1 MMKAKPTILALTIIL
16 SIIVASLAT
25 SQHQLIASAAN
36 GRNVDLF
43 SNKIPCDG
51 RGPNQTSGAF
61 APQELVILYTLVTY
75 NDGAIANKLA
85 SFVVTGPANPY
96 QTITIIGVNMTN
108 SSGIAEFSFRVPWPE
123 EHAED
128 IVFGVWHA
136 IGTVDIAEVPTTDHM
151 DFRVGWIVRIKSIT
165 TLNDHFEPQTSFLRR
180 STVIFDITAESIACI
195 PKSGTIVIN
204 VKDSMNYPI
213 MFMELDG
220 LTFPVGES
228 YFQASS
234 VIPDSARL
242 GEALVLTAPYTDSIP
257 SGGVLYS
264 PAVATTFQI
273 ITRDIGIQS
282 LIPSETFGQIGST
295 ITITMTVENKGNQT
309 ESFDASTYF
318 NHTIIQTNSVIAL
331 PPSTQ
336 TQVVFT
342 WDTHGLPEGDYILS
356 GIAGPVEGEIE
367 TDDNQFTDG
376 IVSLYDHAPPQTKRD
391 VAITLVTTQ
400 PSEAQVGDPVHIL
413 VQVKNLGDQPE
424 GFNVTVF
431 YDGFPMTVFHVILL
445 LPGAEHNLTYTWDT
459 SSMFEGLYTI
469 KAYIPPLPDE
479 QNVTNNQYTDG
490 TVHIIAPHPPVEKHD
505 VAVANVTASTGQALT
520 GDPVGICVEVSN
532 LGDFDE
538 TFNVTVYAGMLKIG
552 GQDFLHLGAHLNQTV
567 CFSWDTSGLSPGNY
581 TIWAI
586 ADPVPGEAD
595 TTNNYLVDGTV
606 ILLAP
611 ADHYLH
617 DVAVIA
623 VRPERQS
630 VFIGEEVE
638 VHVRVKNLGNATQS
652 FNVTLYYD
660 STSTG
665 TAMVHLLAPN
675 AEQILL
681 FEWNTSNV
689 GVGNYTLKAHAEP
702 VPGETNLE
710 NNWFTNGVVEVKE
723 LLPSIIHD
731 IAVIRLSANTTEVGA
746 GENVTIDATV
756 QNLGDVPESFNLTI
770 YYDANLVQ
778 TITIESLAPNTTLLL
793 TTMWNTKNVEPGTYV
808 LNANATIL
816 PNEVNTKNNFFE
828 DGQVSI
834 RPYYEMLLWLLLIPS
849 LIGLALIALLLLL
862 LLRRRRR
869 KRPTAMLTYAILS
882 HPHI

>member
-16 SIIVASLAT
+16 TIIVASLAT
-25 SQHQLIASAAN
+25 SQHQSIAHAAN

-61 APQELVILYTLVTY
+61 VPQELVIIYTLVTY
-75 NDGAIANKLA
+75 NDEPIANKLS

-96 QTITIIGVNMTN
+96 QNITIIGVNMTN
-108 SSGIAEFSFRVPWPE
+108 SSGIAKFSFRVPWPE
-123 EHAED
+123 EHAEE
-128 IVFGVWHA
+128 IVFGLWHA
-136 IGTVDIAEVPTTDHM
+136 IGTVDIADVPTTDHM

-180 STVIFDITAESIACI
+180 STVIFNITAESIACI

-234 VIPDSARL
+234 VIPDSARI
-242 GEALVLTAPYTDSIP
+242 GEAQVLTAPYTDSIP
-257 SGGVLYS
+257 NGGVLYS
-264 PAVATTFQI
+264 PAVVTTFQI
-273 ITRDIGIQS
+273 ITRDICIQS
-282 LIPSETFGQIGST
+282 LVPSETSGQIGDM
-295 ITITMTVENKGNQT
+295 ITITMTVKNKGNQT

-318 NHTIIQTNSVIAL
+318 NHTIIQTKNVITL
-331 PPSTQ
+331 PPSAQ

-367 TDDNQFTDG
+367 TYDNQFTDG
-376 IVSLYDHAPPQTKRD
+376 IVSLHDHAPPQTKRD
-391 VAITLVTTQ
+391 VAITLVTAQ
-400 PSEAQVGDPVHIL
+400 PLEAQVGDPVYIL
-413 VQVKNLGDQPE
+413 VQVKNLGDRPE

-445 LPGAEHNLTYTWDT
+445 SPGAEQNLTYTWDT
-459 SSMFEGLYTI
+459 SSMFEGLCTI

-479 QNVTNNQYTDG
+479 QNVTNNEYTDG

-505 VAVANVTASTGQALT
+505 VAVANVTASTGQAFT
-520 GDPVGICVEVSN
+520 GDPLGICVEVSN

-538 TFNVTVYAGMLKIG
+538 TFNVTVYAGTLKIG
-552 GQDFLHLGAHLNQTV
+552 GQDFLHLGTHLNQTV
-567 CFSWDTSGLSPGNY
+567 CFFWDTSGLSPGNY

-586 ADPVPGEAD
+586 A
-595 TTNNYLVDGTV
+595 N
-606 ILLAP
+606 
-611 ADHYLH
+611 
-617 DVAVIA
+617 
-623 VRPERQS
+623 
-630 VFIGEEVE
+630 
-638 VHVRVKNLGNATQS
+638 
-652 FNVTLYYD
+652 
-660 STSTG
+660 
-665 TAMVHLLAPN
+665 
-675 AEQILL
+675 
-681 FEWNTSNV
+681 
-689 GVGNYTLKAHAEP
+689 P

-710 NNWFTNGVVEVKE
+710 NNWLTDGVVEVKE

-731 IAVIRLSANTTEVGA
+731 IAVIWLSANTTEVRA
-746 GENVTIDATV
+746 GENVTIDAMV
-756 QNLGDVPESFNLTI
+756 LNLGDVPESFNLTI

-808 LNANATIL
+808 LSANATIL
-816 PNEVNTKNNFFE
+816 PNEVNTENNFFE

-834 RPYYEMLLWLLLIPS
+834 RPYYEILLWLLLIPS

>member
-1 MMKAKPTILALTIIL
+1 MRAKPTILALTIIL

-36 GRNVDLF
+36 ARNVDLF

-61 APQELVILYTLVTY
+61 APQELVILHTLVTY
-75 NDGAIANKLA
+75 NDEPIANKLS

-96 QTITIIGVNMTN
+96 QNITIIGVKTTN

-123 EHAED
+123 EHAEET
-128 IVFGVWHA
+128 VFGVWHA
-136 IGTVDIAEVPTTDHM
+136 IGTVDIADVPTTDHM

-180 STVIFDITAESIACI
+180 SPVIFNITAESIACI

-234 VIPDSARL
+234 VIPDSARI
-242 GEALVLTAPYTDSIP
+242 GEAQVLTAPYTDSIP
-257 SGGVLYS
+257 NGGMLYS

-273 ITRDIGIQS
+273 ITRDICIRS
-282 LIPSETFGQIGST
+282 LVPSETFGQIGDI
-295 ITITMTVENKGNQT
+295 ITITMTVKNKGNQT

-318 NHTIIQTNSVIAL
+318 NHTIIQTKNVITL
-331 PPSTQ
+331 PPTAQ

-367 TDDNQFTDG
+367 TYDNQFTDG
-376 IVSLYDHAPPQTKRD
+376 IVTLYGHAPPQTKRD
-391 VAITLVTTQ
+391 VAITLVTAQ
-400 PSEAQVGDPVHIL
+400 PLEAQVGDPVYIL
-413 VQVKNLGDQPE
+413 VQVKNLGDRPE

-431 YDGFPMTVFHVILL
+431 YDGFPMTDFQVILL
-445 LPGAEHNLTYTWDT
+445 SPGAEQNLTYTWGT

-479 QNVTNNQYTDG
+479 QNVTNNEYTDG

-505 VAVANVTASTGQALT
+505 MAVTNVTASTYQAYA
-520 GDPVGICVEVSN
+520 GDIVGICVEVAN

-538 TFNVTVYAGMLKIG
+538 TFNVTVYAGTLKIG

-586 ADPVPGEAD
+586 ADPVPGE
-595 TTNNYLVDGTV
+595 
-606 ILLAP
+606 
-611 ADHYLH
+611 
-617 DVAVIA
+617 
-623 VRPERQS
+623 
-630 VFIGEEVE
+630 
-638 VHVRVKNLGNATQS
+638 
-652 FNVTLYYD
+652 
-660 STSTG
+660 
-665 TAMVHLLAPN
+665 
-675 AEQILL
+675 
-681 FEWNTSNV
+681 
-689 GVGNYTLKAHAEP
+689 
-702 VPGETNLE
+702 TNLE
-710 NNWFTNGVVEVKE
+710 NNWFTDGVVEVKE
-723 LLPSIIHD
+723 FLPSIIHD
-731 IAVIRLSANTTEVGA
+731 IAVILLSANTTEASA
-746 GENVTIDATV
+746 GEDVTIDATV

-778 TITIESLAPNTTLLL
+778 TITIESLAPNTTLSL
-793 TTMWNTKNVEPGTYV
+793 TTMWNTKNVEPDTYV
-808 LNANATIL
+808 LSANATIL
-816 PNEVNTKNNFFE
+816 PNEVNTENNFFE

-834 RPYYEMLLWLLLIPS
+834 RPDYEIPLWLLLIPF

-862 LLRRRRR
+862 LLLKRRRR

>member
-1 MMKAKPTILALTIIL
+1 
-16 SIIVASLAT
+16 
-25 SQHQLIASAAN
+25 
-36 GRNVDLF
+36 
-43 SNKIPCDG
+43 
-51 RGPNQTSGAF
+51 
-61 APQELVILYTLVTY
+61 
-75 NDGAIANKLA
+75 
-85 SFVVTGPANPY
+85 
-96 QTITIIGVNMTN
+96 
-108 SSGIAEFSFRVPWPE
+108 
-123 EHAED
+123 
-128 IVFGVWHA
+128 
-136 IGTVDIAEVPTTDHM
+136 
-151 DFRVGWIVRIKSIT
+151 
-165 TLNDHFEPQTSFLRR
+165 
-180 STVIFDITAESIACI
+180 
-195 PKSGTIVIN
+195 
-204 VKDSMNYPI
+204 

-234 VIPDSARL
+234 VIPDTVAL
-242 GEALVLTAPYTDSIP
+242 GEAQVLAAPYTDPIP
-257 SGGVLYS
+257 NGGVLYS
-264 PAVATTFQI
+264 PAAATTFQI
-273 ITRDIGIQS
+273 ATRDISIQS
-282 LIPSETFGQIGST
+282 LVPSETFGQVGDI
-295 ITITMTVENKGNQT
+295 ITITMTVENRGNQT
-309 ESFDASTYF
+309 ESFIASTYF
-318 NHTIIQTNSVIAL
+318 NHTIIQTKNVITL
-331 PPSTQ
+331 PPSAQ

-342 WDTHGLPEGDYILS
+342 WDTRGLPEGDYILS

-367 TDDNQFTDG
+367 TNDNQFTDG
-376 IVSLYDHAPPQTKRD
+376 IVSLYNAPPQTKRD
-391 VAITLVTTQ
+391 VAITLVTAQ

-413 VQVKNLGDQPE
+413 VQVKNLGDRPE

-431 YDGFPMTVFHVILL
+431 YNGFPMTAFHVMLL
-445 LPGAEHNLTYTWDT
+445 SPGAEQNLTHTWDT
-459 SSMFEGLYTI
+459 SSIFGGLYTI

-479 QNVTNNQYTDG
+479 QNVTNNEYTDG
-490 TVHIIAPHPPVEKHD
+490 TVHIIAPPPPVEKHD
-505 VAVANVTASTGQALT
+505 VAVVNITASKGQAFT

-567 CFSWDTSGLSPGNY
+567 CFSWDTSGLSLGNY

-595 TTNNYLVDGTV
+595 TMNNYLVDGTV

-623 VRPERQS
+623 VQPERQS

-660 STSTG
+660 STSAG
-665 TAMVHLLAPN
+665 TAMVHSLAPN

-689 GVGNYTLKAHAEP
+689 GVGNYTLKAHAGP

-710 NNWFTNGVVEVKE
+710 NNWFTNGAVEVKE
-723 LLPSIIHD
+723 RLPSIIHD
-731 IAVIRLSANTTEVGA
+731 IAVIWLSSNTTEISA
-746 GENVTIDATV
+746 GESVTIDAMV
-756 QNLGDVPESFNLTI
+756 LNLGDVPESFNLTI
-770 YYDANLVQ
+770 YYDTNLVQ

-808 LNANATIL
+808 LSANATIL
-816 PNEVNTKNNFFE
+816 PNEVNTGNNFFE
-828 DGQVSI
+828 DGQVRI
-834 RPYYEMLLWLLLIPS
+834 GPYYDMLLWLLLIPS
-849 LIGLALIALLLLL
+849 LLGLALIALLLLL